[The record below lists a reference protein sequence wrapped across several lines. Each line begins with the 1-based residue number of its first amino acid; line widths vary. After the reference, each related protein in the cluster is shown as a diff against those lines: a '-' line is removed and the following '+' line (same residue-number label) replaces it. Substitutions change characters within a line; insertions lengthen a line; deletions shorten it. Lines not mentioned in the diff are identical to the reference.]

1 MPRAEM
7 NAMPSQPLNS
17 APGLNKQSPDRI
29 RGMFHDIT
37 PTYDR
42 LNRIFSGALD
52 RRWRQRAAREVLR
65 DLHPCHRLLDVA
77 TGTGD
82 LAWTLAQTA
91 EGNNIRP
98 SACHTAS
105 SPRNE
110 FEGQLVGVDF
120 TRAMLQCA
128 ARKYR
133 APGLSWIEADGL
145 RLPLANDVFDAVTIA
160 FGLRNMADKA
170 AALAELARVTRP
182 GGRLAILEFSQ
193 PPNPAIRAL
202 YDFYSFTVMP
212 RVGRWISG
220 SDAYLYLPES
230 IRAFWSPAELC
241 DRMRQAGLK
250 DIQTIPLMM
259 GIVYLH
265 LGSK

>member
-1 MPRAEM
+1 
-7 NAMPSQPLNS
+7 MPSPSPNAS
-17 APGLNKQSPDRI
+17 PGPNAQSPDRI

-42 LNRIFSGALD
+42 LNLIFSGALD

-65 DLHPCHRLLDVA
+65 DLQPCRRLLDVA

-82 LAWTLAQTA
+82 LAWTLVRTA
-91 EGNNIRP
+91 ERGRIP
-98 SACHTAS
+98 SPACHTGS
-105 SPRNE
+105 GPRNQ

-120 TRAMLQCA
+120 TRSMLQCA
-128 ARKYR
+128 AQKYR
-133 APGLSWIEADGL
+133 APGLSWIEADGVH
-145 RLPLANDVFDAVTIA
+145 LPLADGAFDAVTIA

-170 AALAELARVTRP
+170 AALAELARVIRP

-193 PPNPAIRAL
+193 PPNPVVRAL
-202 YDFYSFTVMP
+202 YDFYSFTVLP

-220 SDAYLYLPES
+220 SDAYLYLAES
-230 IRAFWSPAELC
+230 IRSFWSPAELSTQ
-241 DRMRQAGLK
+241 MRQAGLK
-250 DIQTIPLMM
+250 DLRAIPLMM

-265 LGSK
+265 LGTR